1 MTRSVPN
8 LRNSYGRR
16 YKVERD
22 PAATDWADPWMHTI
36 PTRTGTVYV
45 HSATHAGVEVK
56 SRLWGPVRKLE
67 AAGYPLHVGGPDV
80 TTFLVPLDDLEAV
93 LPLLRPYRLRQL
105 SPAEKKRR
113 TDQILANQF
122 PLTEARKIRAQNARK
137 GTEATRRPFEHQRAS

>member
-45 HSATHAGVEVK
+45 HSATHAGVEIR
-56 SRLWGPVRKLE
+56 SRLWGPIHRLTE
-67 AAGYPLHVGGPDV
+67 AGYPVHIKGKDDV
-80 TTFLVPLDDLEAV
+80 TTLLVPWPALPAV
-93 LPLLRPYRLRQL
+93 LPILRPFWRRKISPEVRRRLAEYGRQ
-105 SPAEKKRR
+105 
-113 TDQILANQF
+113 ANH
-122 PLTEARKIRAQNARK
+122 IRAQKAGK
-137 GTEATRRPFEHQRAS
+137 RRESDQRPA